1 MASSP
6 ADSDMSQQHEEMLR
20 EHISRSLVEQ
30 LRNSSF
36 DWVGALQNLQNPV
49 LRIEACLEE
58 RPAHLLRQ
66 STPGMV
72 VSHFVDLSGIAS
84 LPPSPVTAL
93 TPSVPPSNPDSP
105 TSTKHGIVALSAR
118 VDTPHHLADIPTPL
132 SIVAASA
139 EPENVPAAAA
149 VHDVEPSTAG
159 NSRNATPD
167 PPSPESSNQRKDL
180 SGLRPAK
187 VNAGA
192 VEAEADSQRQ
202 MHSGDKFPKRRKVKP
217 VGHFLKPSTLDKL
230 IGGIWEQ
237 IHGDIDLSP
246 RHLQGPWQ
254 VEGQDAQGRGGN
266 QLSVAPATSLQGPRG
281 GDVNRSTSNRHDGS
295 FSQSNAFCRQVTQA
309 SRACRSL
316 EVIVQA
322 RWVEHFE
329 EYVDSC
335 AANDPTISRTK
346 HNKAA
351 IVQACADFGWS
362 EKELRNKMYIW
373 RGYKEIKDAGGWT
386 TLIFSG
392 MGIYRFCKYRI
403 GFDDVSMSRLRSLRP
418 ALEVAADT
426 LHPHW
431 RQLLAVIGESPDRV
445 YQGHPHDWVVS
456 LDGSRPVPLRNTYL
470 RWDPDFSYR
479 QLDEC
484 VIDHAAWGGDDPR
497 WTPPVVGSTLMRHGS
512 GGLLP
517 NCDTCGKEQSD
528 DPNLNNCFCFPT
540 LFGCAKTNPSP
551 VLVFRTPDG
560 RNNGLLALCAFERG
574 APVGE
579 FVGLVT
585 RGYQEVDVME
595 SSIITTT
602 SNSGTGADG
611 GGGGG
616 GGNTTTESKYQIWQG
631 RQGNFTRFVNHSCKA
646 NAQYQR
652 FTWMNTQRLILV
664 SKGIEAGTEITV
676 DYLDK
681 YWKGLDKKCL
691 CGESCCRYRRINT

>member
-1 MASSP
+1 MATP
-6 ADSDMSQQHEEMLR
+6 AET
-20 EHISRSLVEQ
+20 
-30 LRNSSF
+30 
-36 DWVGALQNLQNPV
+36 
-49 LRIEACLEE
+49 E
-58 RPAHLLRQ
+58 R
-66 STPGMV
+66 
-72 VSHFVDLSGIAS
+72 
-84 LPPSPVTAL
+84 
-93 TPSVPPSNPDSP
+93 
-105 TSTKHGIVALSAR
+105 
-118 VDTPHHLADIPTPL
+118 
-132 SIVAASA
+132 VAAGS
-139 EPENVPAAAA
+139 EEL
-149 VHDVEPSTAG
+149 STAG
-159 NSRNATPD
+159 NSRNASPE
-167 PPSPESSNQRKDL
+167 PSPESNQRKDL

-187 VNAGA
+187 VNAA
-192 VEAEADSQRQ
+192 SVEAEADSQRQ
-202 MHSGDKFPKRRKVKP
+202 IHSGDKFPKRRKVKP

-254 VEGQDAQGRGGN
+254 IEDHNGDASN
-266 QLSVAPATSLQGPRG
+266 QLTVVPSQQGYQ
-281 GDVNRSTSNRHDGS
+281 GDVARSASRPGGS

-335 AANDPTISRTK
+335 AGANPSVSRTK

-351 IVQACADFGWS
+351 ILQACADFGWS
-362 EKELRNKMYIW
+362 EKELRNKMYVW

-403 GFDDVSMSRLRSLRP
+403 GFDHDSLGRLRSLRP

-431 RQLLAVIGESPDRV
+431 RQLLVVVGEPPDRL
-445 YQGHPHDWVVS
+445 YQGHPHDWVVA
-456 LDGSRPVPLRNTYL
+456 LDGSAPVPLRNTYL
-470 RWDPDFSYR
+470 QWDPDFAYR
-479 QLDEC
+479 QIDESI
-484 VIDHAAWGGDDPR
+484 IDNAAWGCDDPR
-497 WTPPVVGSTLMRHGS
+497 WTPPTGAAAAAMMRRGTP
-512 GGLLP
+512 GGLEVLP
-517 NCDTCGKEQSD
+517 ICETCGKEQCD
-528 DPNLNNCFCFPT
+528 DWNRNTCYCFPT

-585 RGYQEVDVME
+585 RGYQDVDVFE
-595 SSIITTT
+595 GSLTTPSS
-602 SNSGTGADG
+602 SSSYAAGYG

-616 GGNTTTESKYQIWQG
+616 GSSSGAGSAGRTEKYQIWQG

-646 NAQYQR
+646 NAQYDR
-652 FTWMNTQRLILV
+652 FTWMNTQRVILV
-664 SKGIEAGTEITV
+664 SKGIEAGAEVTV
-676 DYLDK
+676 DYGDK
-681 YWKGLDKKCL
+681 YWKGLDKRCL
-691 CGESCCRYRRINT
+691 CGESCCRYRRTNM

>member
-1 MASSP
+1 MASP
-6 ADSDMSQQHEEMLR
+6 ADSDLSQQEELLR

-36 DWVGALQNLQNPV
+36 DWTVLQSLQNPV

-58 RPAHLLRQ
+58 RPTHVLRQ

-84 LPPSPVTAL
+84 IPPSPVNAF
-93 TPSVPPSNPDSP
+93 TPGVQPSNPASP
-105 TSTKHGIVALSAR
+105 TSTKPEVITQPSRA
-118 VDTPHHLADIPTPL
+118 DTRHSSDVSTP
-132 SIVAASA
+132 VAAD
-139 EPENVPAAAA
+139 PEHVTAA
-149 VHDVEPSTAG
+149 VAVVPDGELSTAG
-159 NSRNATPD
+159 NSRNATPE
-167 PPSPESSNQRKDL
+167 PPSPETNQRKDL

-192 VEAEADSQRQ
+192 VEAEANSQRQ
-202 MHSGDKFPKRRKVKP
+202 MHSDDKFPKRRKLKP

-254 VEGQDAQGRGGN
+254 VEGQDGQGHGGGGN
-266 QLSVAPATSLQGPRG
+266 QLTVTPSLPQGGSRGGGGGG
-281 GDVNRSTSNRHDGS
+281 GDVDRTTASRPDGS

-335 AANDPTISRTK
+335 AAAQPTMTRTK

-351 IVQACADFGWS
+351 LVQACADFGWS

-403 GFDDVSMSRLRSLRP
+403 GFDPDSLGRLRSLRP

-431 RQLLAVIGESPDRV
+431 RQLLAVVGESPDRV
-445 YQGHPHDWVVS
+445 YDGHPHDWVVS
-456 LDGSRPVPLRNTYL
+456 LDGSAPVPLRHTYL
-470 RWDPDFSYR
+470 RWDPDFSFR

-484 VIDHAAWGGDDPR
+484 VIDHAAWGCDDPR
-497 WTPPVVGSTLMRHGS
+497 WTPPSPHR
-512 GGLLP
+512 
-517 NCDTCGKEQSD
+517 CETCAKEQSD
-528 DPNLNNCFCFPT
+528 DPNRNACYCFPT
-540 LFGCAKTNPSP
+540 LFGGAKTNPSP

-574 APVGE
+574 APIGE

-585 RGYQEVDVME
+585 RGYQDVDVME
-595 SSIITTT
+595 SSRST
-602 SNSGTGADG
+602 SVGGAG
-611 GGGGG
+611 GGGGSG
-616 GGNTTTESKYQIWQG
+616 GGSGHSGGTGHNGHHTEATVKYQIWQG

-664 SKGIEAGTEITV
+664 SKGIEAGSEVTV

-691 CGESCCRYRRINT
+691 CGESCCRYRRTNT

>member
-1 MASSP
+1 
-6 ADSDMSQQHEEMLR
+6 MSQQHEEMLR

-30 LRNSSF
+30 LKNSSF
-36 DWVGALQNLQNPV
+36 DWVGALQSLQNPV

-118 VDTPHHLADIPTPL
+118 LDTPHHQADIPTPL

-149 VHDVEPSTAG
+149 VPDVEPSTAG

-266 QLSVAPATSLQGPRG
+266 QLSVAPATSLQGPLG

-497 WTPPVVGSTLMRHGS
+497 WTPPVVGSMLMRHGS

-517 NCDTCGKEQSD
+517 SCDTCGKGAVRRPELEQLFLFP
-528 DPNLNNCFCFPT
+528 DPVRLRQDEPE
-540 LFGCAKTNPSP
+540 PRPRVSHP
-551 VLVFRTPDG
+551 G
-560 RNNGLLALCAFERG
+560 RPQQRPAGAVRVRARRARG
-574 APVGE
+574 RVRRARDAGVPGGRRYGE
-579 FVGLVT
+579 QHHHHDQQQRHQ
-585 RGYQEVDVME
+585 RGR
-595 SSIITTT
+595 
-602 SNSGTGADG
+602 

-664 SKGIEAGTEITV
+664 SKGIEAGTEVTV